1 MLRKVMNVTYNYVT
15 CVVFKIPTCF
25 ENPKRP
31 TCVDLI
37 LKDLTRT
44 LQNANVIE
52 TGLSH
57 FH

>member
-1 MLRKVMNVTYNYVT
+1 MNGIYNYVT
-15 CVVFKIPTCF
+15 WVVFKIPTCF

-37 LKDLTRT
+37 LKDLTKT